1 MMLALDSRLRVL
13 LYRQPTDMRKSFDG
27 LAALARHAL
36 GEDPL
41 GGELFCFVN
50 RRRTYMKVLYF
61 AGDGFCLWA
70 KRLERGRFQVRFTH
84 PAKQP
89 IDLATWRLI
98 VEGIDLASVR
108 RRKRYRHPGRDRHVI
123 ARTVP

>member
-1 MMLALDSRLRVL
+1 MLPVDSRLRVW

-36 GEDPL
+36 GQDPL
-41 GGELFCFVN
+41 SGELFCFVN
-50 RRRTYMKVLYF
+50 RKRTYMKLLYF

-70 KRLERGRFQVRFTH
+70 KRLERGRFEVRFEP

-89 IDLATWRLI
+89 IDLATWQLI

-108 RRKRYRHPGRDRHVI
+108 QRRRYHHPGRDRHMIV
-123 ARTVP
+123 RPVP